1 MTVTIYGIKACDT
14 MKKAFTWLDEA
25 GIDYTFHDYKKAGAP
40 TPKVAAWIK
49 REGWEVIINRRGTTW
64 RKLPEDQRATMD
76 AKGALQAALDNP
88 SLIKRPVVEYD
99 GGLLVGFNADEWA
112 QALK

>member
-14 MKKAFTWLDEA
+14 MKKAFTWLDAA

-40 TPKVAAWIK
+40 KSKVAAWIK

-64 RKLPEDQRATMD
+64 RKLPEDVRADMD
-76 AKGALQAALDNP
+76 AASAVDAAVENP
-88 SLIKRPVVEYD
+88 SLIKRPVVEYP
-99 GGLLVGFNADEWA
+99 GGLLVGFSPDDWA
-112 QALK
+112 VVLG